1 MTRIKFKYLFPLML
15 ILVCCFVFVG
25 CDNQT
30 KSNPVDDP
38 YQGHIVYELSL
49 DNQWKYFDVVSTR
62 TSVDTFQTLSG
73 IRQCNYDSV
82 YYEIAGLLDFVIYDN
97 VVLTFEYKILDQYD
111 ETIEYI
117 ATYQLELAA
126 NGCGRLSIPYTD
138 ISEEIQDDFPYD
150 SVGFC
155 KRYLKLKSIS
165 GKVVFWYDTRKIF

>member
-1 MTRIKFKYLFPLML
+1 MTRIKFKYLFPLMIL
-15 ILVCCFVFVG
+15 LVCCFVFVG

-155 KRYLKLKSIS
+155 KRYLTLKSIS
-165 GKVVFWYDTRKIF
+165 GKVVF

>member
-1 MTRIKFKYLFPLML
+1 MTKFKCKYLFPLMFL
-15 ILVCCFVFVG
+15 IICCFLFVG

-30 KSNPVDDP
+30 ENNPVDDP

-49 DNQWKYFDVVSTR
+49 DNQWKYFDVVSKK
-62 TSVDTFQTLSG
+62 TSVDTFQIYNG
-73 IRQCNYDSV
+73 IRQRNTDSV
-82 YYEIAGLLDFVIYDN
+82 YYDAAGLLDFVIYDN

-117 ATYQLELAA
+117 SIYQLELAA

-150 SVGFC
+150 DVSFC
-155 KRYLKLKSIS
+155 KRYLELKSIS
-165 GKVVFWYDTRKIF
+165 GKVVF

>member
-15 ILVCCFVFVG
+15 LLVCCFVFVG

-62 TSVDTFQTLSG
+62 TSVDTFQTFSG

-117 ATYQLELAA
+117 ATYQLEL
-126 NGCGRLSIPYTD
+126 LLMVV
-138 ISEEIQDDFPYD
+138 
-150 SVGFC
+150 VGFL
-155 KRYLKLKSIS
+155 YLIQIYQKKY
-165 GKVVFWYDTRKIF
+165 KMIFLMIVWAFVKGILN